1 MDDIQLHPLTTVERL
16 APAILTRIV
25 RDAAFNVAACR
36 VPAAPEQI
44 TKLFAVVEAIR
55 GHIEGKVAGLLP
67 EPDVGPRDATVGC
80 AIDSPTVY
88 ALAYDSVVR
97 LLMSMESRDVL
108 RDLGNRGKGA
118 LRCALD
124 DLDRATHL
132 AHLTI
137 GVRRWH

>member
-1 MDDIQLHPLTTVERL
+1 MADIELHPLTTIERL
-16 APAILTRIV
+16 APAILTRVV
-25 RDAAFNVAACR
+25 RDAASNVANCR

-44 TKLFAVVEAIR
+44 TKLFAVVEALR
-55 GHIEGKVAGLLP
+55 CHIEGKAAGHLP
-67 EPDVGPRDATVGC
+67 EPATGPRDATVGC

-88 ALAYDSVVR
+88 GLAYDSVVR
-97 LLMSMESRDVL
+97 LLMSMESREVL
-108 RDLGNRGKGA
+108 QDLGNRGKGA
-118 LRCALD
+118 LRKALD

>member
-1 MDDIQLHPLTTVERL
+1 MNDVELHPLTTVERI

-25 RDAAFNVAACR
+25 RDAAFNVANCH

-55 GHIEGKVAGLLP
+55 GHIEGKAAGHLP
-67 EPDVGPRDATVGC
+67 EPTVGPRDAPVSC

-97 LLMSMESRDVL
+97 LLMSLESREVL
-108 RDLGNRGKGA
+108 QDLGNRGKGA
-118 LRCALD
+118 MRVALD
-124 DLDRATHL
+124 DLDHATHL

>member
-1 MDDIQLHPLTTVERL
+1 MDDIELRPLSTVERL

-25 RDAAFNVAACR
+25 RDAAFNVANCR

-44 TKLFAVVEAIR
+44 NKLFAVVEAIR
-55 GHIEGKVAGLLP
+55 GHIEGKAAGLLP
-67 EPDVGPRDATVGC
+67 EPAVGPRDAVVGC

-97 LLMSMESRDVL
+97 LLMSAESRDVL
-108 RDLGNRGKGA
+108 QDLGNRGKGA
-118 LRCALD
+118 LRAALD

-132 AHLTI
+132 AHLTLE
-137 GVRRWH
+137 VRRWH